1 MERRTFGGLLR
12 AAREQ
17 AQLTLEGLAAASGV
31 SVRAI
36 GDMERGRSLPRR
48 STLNELLDALALDEG
63 ERRALAAAAR
73 PESPRPARQVPRQ
86 LPPDL
91 RTFRGRTDALAAVRR
106 LTDGIGERSGHALV
120 AAVGGMAGVGKT
132 SLAVHWAHQVA
143 DRFPDGQL
151 YVNLRGFDPSGT
163 AVDPGEA
170 LAGFLAALGVP
181 GGSVPDGTEQRA
193 ALFRARLAGLR
204 MIVLLDN
211 ARDSQQVRQLL
222 PHAPGCLTV
231 VTSRTHLTALAA
243 ADEAHLVDLDLWTDA
258 EALDALAARI
268 GPERVAAEPA
278 GAAAL
283 VALCGRLPLA
293 VAITAA
299 HLAAQP
305 ALALG
310 VAADELARSRSRL
323 DVLSTDDP
331 HTDVRAAFSWSY
343 EALEPAAARFF
354 RHLTVLPG
362 PAFSAESAAST
373 AGEPM
378 ATARR
383 LLRLLSSASLL
394 ARGAGGHFVLHDL
407 VREHGRDLLD
417 RERDDRFAAELRL
430 LDYLRHNAR
439 GAVRALETRPVLEL
453 EQPPTPGVVLVP
465 FDSREQA
472 NAWFEQEVRT
482 VLAALR
488 RTDDPRLL
496 HFRLELARDCM
507 PYFSAQGQWANEIAM
522 QRLGLDAA
530 LLLDDPAGVGS
541 AAAALA
547 RALAETGQG
556 EEADWLLGLV
566 GHQLDRLPPLGRADA
581 LRSIGW
587 VRGRQQRYEE
597 ALDHARRALDV
608 YRTLSSPNL
617 VARELNAVGWYL
629 ALLGRHREAVASC
642 REALPLLQET
652 GNRFSEAA
660 TRDSIGYALYH
671 LGELHEAVGHFEISL
686 ALYEEV
692 LDRYNQAEVLDHL
705 ALAQRDLGDARAARE
720 SWQRAADLLGAIGN
734 PRAAEMRSHALALAG
749 QETAGG
755 AATGTATEQAAD
767 GSPQRTP

>member
-1 MERRTFGGLLR
+1 MEQQTFGALLR

-63 ERRALAAAAR
+63 ERHALAAAVR
-73 PESPRPARQVPRQ
+73 PQGSRPARQVPRQ

-91 RTFRGRTDALAAVRR
+91 RTFRGRADALAAVRR

-170 LAGFLAALGVP
+170 LAGFLAALGIP
-181 GGSVPDGTEQRA
+181 GGSVPEGTEQRA
-193 ALFRARLAGLR
+193 ALFRAQLAGRR

-231 VTSRTHLTALAA
+231 VTSRTQLTALAA
-243 ADEAHLVDLDLWTDA
+243 TDEAHLVDLDLWTDA

-268 GPERVAAEPA
+268 GPDRVAAEPA
-278 GAAAL
+278 GAAGL
-283 VALCGRLPLA
+283 VALCGHLPLA
-293 VAITAA
+293 VAIAAA

-305 ALALG
+305 ALTLG
-310 VAADELARSRSRL
+310 VAAEELAHSRSRL
-323 DVLSTDDP
+323 DMLSTDDP

-343 EALEPAAARFF
+343 DALEPAAARFF

-362 PAFSAESAAST
+362 PAFSAEAAAST

-383 LLRLLSSASLL
+383 LLRELSTAGLL

-407 VREHGRDLLD
+407 VREHACDLLD

-439 GAVRALETRPVLEL
+439 GAVRALETRPVLEM
-453 EQPPTPGVVLVP
+453 EQPPTPGIVLLP

-482 VLAALR
+482 MLAALR
-488 RTDDPRLL
+488 RTEDPRLL
-496 HFRLELARDCM
+496 HFRLGLSQDCM

-522 QRLGLDAA
+522 QQLGLDAA
-530 LLLDDPAGVGS
+530 LLLDDPAGVSS

-556 EEADWLLGLV
+556 EEADRLLGLV
-566 GHQLDRLPPLGRADA
+566 GQQLDRLPPPGRADA

-587 VRGRQQRYEE
+587 VRGRQRRYEE
-597 ALDHARRALDV
+597 ALDNARRALTI
-608 YRTLSSPNL
+608 YRTLSNPNL

-671 LGELHEAVGHFEISL
+671 LGELREAVSHFEISL

-705 ALAQRDLGDARAARE
+705 ALAQRDLGDAGAARE
-720 SWQRAADLLGAIGN
+720 SWLRAADLLGAIGN
-734 PRAAEMRSHALALAG
+734 PRAAEMHSRALAG
-749 QETAGG
+749 PETT
-755 AATGTATEQAAD
+755 TGTAAD
-767 GSPQRTP
+767 RTSSGHPG

>member
-1 MERRTFGGLLR
+1 MEQRTFGELLR

-17 AQLTLEGLAAASGV
+17 ARLTLEGLAAASGV

-36 GDMERGRSLPRR
+36 GDMERGRSHPRR
-48 STLNELLDALALDEG
+48 STLDELLDALGLDED
-63 ERRALAAAAR
+63 ERRALTAVAR
-73 PESPRPARQVPRQ
+73 PDGSRPARQVPRQ

-91 RTFRGRTDALAAVRR
+91 RTFRGRADVLAGVRR
-106 LTDGIGERSGHALV
+106 LTDGIGDRAGHALV

-151 YVNLRGFDPSGT
+151 YVNLRGFDPSGI

-170 LAGFLAALGVP
+170 LGGFLAALGVP
-181 GGSVPDGTEQRA
+181 GRSVPEGTDQRG
-193 ALFRARLAGLR
+193 ALFREQLAGRR

-211 ARDSQQVRQLL
+211 ARDSQQVRHLL
-222 PHAPGCLTV
+222 PRSPGCLTV
-231 VTSRTHLTALAA
+231 ITSRNHLTALAA
-243 ADEAHLVDLDLWTDA
+243 TDEAHLVDLGLWTDD

-268 GPERVAAEPA
+268 GPERVAAETA
-278 GAAAL
+278 GAAGL

-293 VAITAA
+293 VAVVAA

-305 ALALG
+305 AMALG
-310 VAADELARSRSRL
+310 VAAAELAQSWSRL
-323 DVLSTDDP
+323 DVLTTDDP
-331 HTDVRAAFSWSY
+331 HTDVRAVFSWSY
-343 EALEPAAARFF
+343 DALEPAAARFF

-362 PAFSAESAAST
+362 PFFSAESAAST

-378 ATARR
+378 AEARR
-383 LLRLLSSASLL
+383 LLRALSAASLL
-394 ARGAGGHFVLHDL
+394 SRGADGHFVLHDL
-407 VREHGRDLLD
+407 VREHASDLLD

-439 GAVRALETRPVLEL
+439 GAVRALETRPVMEL
-453 EQPPTPGVVLVP
+453 EQPPAPGVVLVP

-472 NAWFEQEVRT
+472 NAWFDQEVRT

-488 RTDDPRLL
+488 KTDDPRLL
-496 HFRLELARDCM
+496 HFRLGLATDCM

-530 LLLDDPAGVGS
+530 LLLDDPVGVSS

-556 EEADWLLGLV
+556 EEADRLVGLV
-566 GHQLDRLPPLGRADA
+566 EHRLERLPPLHQANA
-581 LRSIGW
+581 LRAIGW
-587 VRGRQQRYEE
+587 VRGRQQRYGE
-597 ALDHARRALDV
+597 ALDHARRALAI
-608 YRTLSSPNL
+608 YRTLSDHNL

-642 REALPLLQET
+642 QEALPLLQET

-671 LGELHEAVGHFEISL
+671 LGELHEAVHHFGISL

-705 ALAQRDLGDARAARE
+705 ALAQRDLGDPRAARE
-720 SWQRAADLLGAIGN
+720 SWLRAAELLGAIGN
-734 PRAAEMRSHALALAG
+734 PRAAEMRAHALAG
-749 QETAGG
+749 QERPAGPAAGHPTEATAR
-755 AATGTATEQAAD
+755 
-767 GSPQRTP
+767 PPRPRRP